1 MLIRKFGVLSVAA
14 VCLVGSV
21 AVSLAEEAA
30 GEGQLEE
37 VIVTAQKREQ
47 SFQSL
52 AISAEV
58 VTREEVAKT
67 GVTTVQDAI
76 RLVPGVKVQNIAGS
90 GAGRVFIRGIG
101 TASGDEFTQVVS
113 NGVSMNIDGVNS
125 TNASNMLGSMFDVE
139 RVEVLKG
146 PQGTLYGASA
156 LGGVVNVIT
165 ARPKHEFEAT
175 AKIQF
180 GNYKAGNIQ
189 GMVNIPLGDT
199 FAVRFTATK
208 NKRDGY
214 VNGPSSHT
222 FGPYPLVP
230 EFPPPPGC
238 DPDVPPGCNP
248 SPNPFPTW
256 LASIAENY
264 YSTINVIH
272 PPDFPFPEGMGSVT
286 VGSSGNFGAIESKD
300 FRARA
305 LWTPTSKLSILVSYE
320 HTHDQGTSPTWVNPA
335 DVAKGHLVCCNLA
348 FAPPDAAT
356 PVWYI
361 PGLYRRS
368 SETISGEISYDFG
381 SVGTVTLVPSHN
393 KLVDLGRSFELSPR
407 EFNTNSPLGQTQN
420 TYELRWNSPA
430 TSKIVWVAGL
440 YKTTSDRELG
450 ANSALRTPSPDTD
463 GDPTT
468 VEYGLYGVGRPF
480 DTFNAFGQI
489 TYPFTDRLRATAG
502 ARYSKNDADYSYQLY
517 LTANPCSSPPSAAC
531 PDTDTVTQ
539 STGTITRK
547 SSRPSTTWSAGLE
560 YDVTPQSLLY
570 GRIATGFKSGGVQVP
585 NTGVTI
591 ISSDPLDLDT
601 YKNETSI
608 AYELGSKNRFLGN
621 TLQVN
626 AALFYT
632 TWRNM
637 QLSQI
642 VCVVQGCA
650 PFQDPTYVQFY
661 NAGPS
666 KQYGLELDSIWA
678 ATPDDRLSLSLSSM
692 KGEYGTTGY
701 YWSAPGPTGPIN
713 VFVNLKG
720 HEMANTPKLTGTLG
734 YSHIFHIGDGK
745 LTATL
750 ENEYSSD
757 YETTHEWYF
766 SGHTQPSY
774 FRNNVSL
781 TYENGKVQVI
791 AYGRNLQNK
800 ATIQSVF
807 PFGVQA
813 GEPRLF
819 GGSLQVSF

>member
-1 MLIRKFGVLSVAA
+1 MLTRKFGWVSAA
-14 VCLVGSV
+14 TAILAGTAVVGF
-21 AVSLAEEAA
+21 AEEAA
-30 GEGQLEE
+30 DEGQLEE

-52 AISAEV
+52 AISAEI
-58 VTREEVAKT
+58 VTKDEVAKT

-76 RLVPGVKVQNIAGS
+76 RLVPGVKIQNIAGS

-125 TNASNMLGSMFDVE
+125 NNASNMLGSMFDVE

-165 ARPKHEFEAT
+165 ARPRHAFEAT
-175 AKIQF
+175 AKIQV

-189 GMVNIPLGDT
+189 GMINIPVGDT
-199 FAVRFTATK
+199 FAVRVTATK

-214 VNGPSSHT
+214 VNGPSSYT
-222 FGPYPLVP
+222 FSGPYLPFL
-230 EFPPPPGC
+230 
-238 DPDVPPGCNP
+238 
-248 SPNPFPTW
+248 PFPTW
-256 LASIAENY
+256 LQSIAENY
-264 YSTINVIH
+264 HSTVVVV
-272 PPDFPFPEGMGSVT
+272 PPPPGAPPFPDGPPPLGFVT
-286 VGSSGNFGAIESKD
+286 VGSRGNFGAIDSLD

-305 LWTPTSKLSILVSYE
+305 LWTPTSRLSILVSYE
-320 HTHDQGTSPTWVNPA
+320 HTHDKGTSPTWVNPA

-348 FAPPDAAT
+348 FSPPPAAT
-356 PVWYI
+356 PAWYV
-361 PGLYRRS
+361 PGRYRRS
-368 SETISGEISYDFG
+368 SETISGEIAYDIG
-381 SVGTVTLVPSHN
+381 DWGTLTLVPSRN
-393 KLVDLGRSFELSPR
+393 KMEDLGRSFELSPL
-407 EFNTNSPLGQTQN
+407 EYETNSPQGQSQN

-430 TSKIVWVAGL
+430 ASRIVWVAGL

-450 ANSALRTPSPDTD
+450 TNSSLRTPSPDVD
-463 GDPTT
+463 GDPDTP
-468 VEYGLYGVGRPF
+468 EYGLYEVGRPF

-489 TYPFTDRLRATAG
+489 TYPFTDQLRVTAG
-502 ARYSKNDADYSYQLY
+502 ARYSKSDADYAYQLY
-517 LTANPCSSPPSAAC
+517 QTANPCSSPPTPAC
-531 PDTDTVTQ
+531 AGNDTVTF
-539 STGTITRK
+539 STPTITRK
-547 SSRPSTTWSAGLE
+547 SSRPSTTWTAGLE
-560 YDVTPQSLLY
+560 YDVTPASMLY
-570 GRIATGFKSGGVQVP
+570 GRVATGFKSGGVQVP
-585 NTGVTI
+585 NTGASITTP
-591 ISSDPLDLDT
+591 DPLTLGT
-601 YKNETSI
+601 YKDETSI

-626 AALFYT
+626 VAVFYT

-678 ATPDDRLSLSLSSM
+678 ATPDDRLSLQLSSM

-720 HEMANTPKLTGTLG
+720 HEMANTPKLAGTLG

-750 ENEYSSD
+750 EGEYSSR

-774 FRNNVSL
+774 FRNNLSF
-781 TYENGKVQVI
+781 TYEKGKVQVI

-813 GEPRLF
+813 GEPRLY
-819 GGSLQVSF
+819 GGSLQVSL

>member
-1 MLIRKFGVLSVAA
+1 VFTRKFGWMSVATA
-14 VCLVGSV
+14 CLVGSV
-21 AVSLAEEAA
+21 AVAYAEEAA
-30 GEGQLEE
+30 DDGQLEE

-52 AISAEV
+52 AIAAEV

-165 ARPKHEFEAT
+165 AKPKHEFEAT

-180 GNYKAGNIQ
+180 GNYKAGNVQ
-189 GMVNIPLGDT
+189 GMINIPLGDT
-199 FAVRFTATK
+199 FAVRLTATK

-214 VNGPSSHT
+214 VNGPSTYT
-222 FGPYPLVP
+222 FSGPMLPFL
-230 EFPPPPGC
+230 
-238 DPDVPPGCNP
+238 
-248 SPNPFPTW
+248 PFPTW
-256 LASIAENY
+256 LQSIADDY
-264 YSTINVIH
+264 YSTLVVV
-272 PPDFPFPEGMGSVT
+272 PPPEGVPAPPMGFVT
-286 VGSSGNFGAIESKD
+286 VGSRGNFGAIDSQD

-305 LWTPTSKLSILVSYE
+305 LWTPTSNLSILLSYQ

-335 DVAKGHLVCCNLA
+335 DVAAGHLVCCNLA
-348 FAPPDAAT
+348 FSPPPAAT
-356 PVWYI
+356 PAWYVA
-361 PGLYRRS
+361 GLYRRS
-368 SETISGEISYDFG
+368 SETVSGEIAYDFG
-381 SVGTVTLVPSHN
+381 GFGTVTLIPTHN
-393 KLVDLGRSFELSPR
+393 KLEDLGGSFELSPR
-407 EFNTNSPLGQTQN
+407 AYRTNSARGQTQN

-430 TSKIVWVAGL
+430 ASKIVWVAGL

-450 ANSALRTPSPDTD
+450 TSSNLRTPSPDLD
-463 GDPTT
+463 GNPDTP
-468 VEYGLYGVGRPF
+468 EYSLYEVGRPF

-489 TYPFTDRLRATAG
+489 TYPFTEQLRVTAG
-502 ARYSKNDADYSYQLY
+502 ARYSKNDADYAYQLY
-517 LTANPCSSPPSAAC
+517 QTANPCSSPPSPAC
-531 PDTDTVTQ
+531 PLTDTVTFT
-539 STGTITRK
+539 STTITRK
-547 SSRPSTTWSAGLE
+547 SSRGSTTWTAGLE
-560 YDVTPQSLLY
+560 YDVTPQSMLY
-570 GRIATGFKSGGVQVP
+570 GRIATGFKSGGVQAP
-585 NTGVTI
+585 NTGVSITTP
-591 ISSDPLDLDT
+591 DPRILKT
-601 YKNETSI
+601 YKDETSI

-666 KQYGLELDSIWA
+666 TQYGVELDSIWA

-720 HEMANTPKLTGTLG
+720 HEMANTPKLAGTLG

-750 ENEYSSD
+750 EGEYSSD

-774 FRNNVSL
+774 FRNNLSF
-781 TYENGKVQVI
+781 TYEKGKVQVI

-813 GEPRLF
+813 GEPRVY

>member
-1 MLIRKFGVLSVAA
+1 MPTRKFCWLTATTVA
-14 VCLVGSV
+14 
-21 AVSLAEEAA
+21 LAASTVTSFSEEAA
-30 GEGQLEE
+30 DYGQLEE

-47 SFQSL
+47 SFQKL

-58 VTREEVAKT
+58 VTREEVVRS

-76 RLVPGVKVQNIAGS
+76 RLVPGVKIQNIAGS

-113 NGVSMNIDGVNS
+113 NGVSMNLDGVNS
-125 TNASNMLGSMFDVE
+125 TNASNLLGSMFDVE
-139 RVEVLKG
+139 RVEILKG

-175 AKIQF
+175 ARIQF
-180 GNYKAGNIQ
+180 GNYRAGNAQ

-199 FAVRFTATK
+199 FAVRLTATK
-208 NKRDGY
+208 NRRDGY
-214 VNGPSSHT
+214 VSGPSTYT
-222 FGPYPLVP
+222 FSGPMLPFL
-230 EFPPPPGC
+230 
-238 DPDVPPGCNP
+238 
-248 SPNPFPTW
+248 PFPTW
-256 LASIAENY
+256 LQSIADNY
-264 YSTINVIH
+264 FATLTVVA
-272 PPDFPFPEGMGSVT
+272 PPVGVPAPPMGYVT
-286 VGSSGNFGAIESKD
+286 VGSRGNFGAIDSED

-305 LWTPTSKLSILVSYE
+305 LWTPTAKLAILVSYE

-335 DVAKGHLVCCNLA
+335 DVARGQLVCCNLA
-348 FAPPDAAT
+348 FSPPPAAT
-356 PVWYI
+356 PAWYI

-368 SETISGEISYDFG
+368 SETVSGEIAYDLG
-381 SVGTVTLVPSHN
+381 HWGTLTLIPTHSRME
-393 KLVDLGRSFELSPR
+393 DLGRSFELSPLEYR
-407 EFNTNSPLGQTQN
+407 TNSPLGQTQS

-440 YKTTSDRELG
+440 YQTTSDRELG
-450 ANSALRTPSPDTD
+450 ASSALRTPSPDVD
-463 GDPTT
+463 GDPDTD
-468 VEYGLYGVGRPF
+468 EYGLYEVGRPF

-489 TYPFTDRLRATAG
+489 TYPLTEQWRGTAG
-502 ARYSKNDADYSYQLY
+502 ARYSKNNADYAYQLY
-517 LTANPCSSPPSAAC
+517 QTATPCSSPPAPAC
-531 PDTDTVTQ
+531 AETDAVTF
-539 STGTITRK
+539 TTPTITRE
-547 SSRPSTTWSAGLE
+547 SSRPSTTWTLGLE
-560 YDVTPQSLLY
+560 YDVTPQSMLY

-585 NTGVTI
+585 NTGVSITTP
-591 ISSDPLDLDT
+591 DPLSLGT
-601 YKNETSI
+601 YKDETSI
-608 AYELGSKNRFLGN
+608 AYEIGSKNRFLGN
-621 TLQVN
+621 TVQLN

-666 KQYGLELDSIWA
+666 RQYGVELDSIWA
-678 ATPDDRLSLSLSSM
+678 VTPDDRLSLSLSSM

-713 VFVNLKG
+713 VFVNLEG
-720 HEMANTPKLTGTLG
+720 REMANTPKLAGTLG
-734 YSHIFHIGDGK
+734 YSHVFHIGEGK

-750 ENEYSSD
+750 ENDYSSD

-766 SGHTQPSY
+766 AGHTQPAY

-781 TYENGKVQVI
+781 SYEQGKVQII